1 MTPDDSIRELARKT
15 ARSIVDHGSVP
26 MATLKESIIL
36 QEKVDT
42 LLNKPDLIIPEYP
55 EIPEVDLSPIEEK
68 IDEILAETKKK
79 DLLEYDLQIDDK
91 TRKKLKGDKGDTG
104 LPGKDGVNG
113 VDGKDGIN
121 GIDGKDGVE
130 ISPEEVV
137 SKLESLKDEKRL
149 SVKAIKGLDEI
160 IKNVKET
167 RVASGGVRLLTNLYD
182 VVIASPTDGQGLVYD
197 ATTEKWINRTISGS
211 ISETFESVLR
221 NLKSYPTEFTYNVD
235 NQVDTVVYTL
245 PSGSITE
252 TINYTGTL
260 ISSIVLSGSTPSG
273 VSLTKSFSYSGN
285 YPMSIAYS

>member
-1 MTPDDSIRELARKT
+1 MQPDDLHRELARKT

-42 LLNKPDLIIPEYP
+42 LLNKPDVVIPEYP

-273 VSLTKSFSYSGN
+273 VSLTKSFSYSGS

>member
-1 MTPDDSIRELARKT
+1 MKVSPDDSIRELARKT

-42 LLNKPDLIIPEYP
+42 LLNKPDVVIPEYP

-160 IKNVKET
+160 IKNIKET

-197 ATTEKWINRTISGS
+197 ATTEKWVNG
-211 ISETFESVLR
+211 
-221 NLKSYPTEFTYNVD
+221 NVA
-235 NQVDTVVYTL
+235 
-245 PSGSITE
+245 SS
-252 TINYTGTL
+252 
-260 ISSIVLSGSTPSG
+260 SSIVTTGASEPSSPVEGQLFINTTDNGYKVYYGGTWQTLHTLTAGTSSYWLQEDGTSFFLQEDG
-273 VSLTKSFSYSGN
+273 VSKFVLQ
-285 YPMSIAYS
+285 

>member
-42 LLNKPDLIIPEYP
+42 LLNKPDVVIPEYP

-79 DLLEYDLQIDDK
+79 DSLEYDLQIDEA
-91 TRKKLKGDKGDTG
+91 TRAKLKGEKGDTG
-104 LPGKDGVNG
+104 KSGKNG
-113 VDGKDGIN
+113 SNGIDGKDGIN